1 MGKQGRRKEP
11 PVSPKTVLEAPLEA
25 QMEQQRQIAAEVAIS
40 KSFKNSWFLLLFWRD
55 GFVGEGVGDQRNE
68 KAKVGRLKGDVG
80 RFSGDLRGHKVPSE
94 EAMGGPR
101 GPLEGPRAVR
111 GRQQDLW
118 Q

>member
-1 MGKQGRRKEP
+1 MD
-11 PVSPKTVLEAPLEA
+11 A
-25 QMEQQRQIAAEVAIS
+25 QMEQQRQIVAEVAIS